1 MKRSLYKNL
10 LVWKNSQNRKPL
22 LLQGA
27 RQVGKT
33 YLISEFGQKEYSNYI
48 YLNFEQDPNL
58 STLFKNELKPQ
69 EVINNIS
76 LYIGKKIAF
85 SDTLIFFDEIQTVP
99 EVLTS
104 LKYFCEQGPY
114 YHIVAAGSLLG
125 VSVGKK
131 TSFPV
136 GKVNFMTLYP
146 MNFIE
151 FLIASDEEL
160 LAEKLLS
167 VKKVEPFP
175 EILHEKIL
183 RLLKMYIFLGG
194 MPEVLQNYFHNKDIT
209 EARKIQNEIVEAYK
223 RDFSKHTEK
232 SQSIKTSELW
242 ISIPRQIAKENKKFK
257 YGDVRKNARSTTFEQ
272 TIEWLRKAGLINV
285 VYNITV
291 PNLHNS

>member
-69 EVINNIS
+69 EIINNIS

>member
-1 MKRSLYKNL
+1 

-69 EVINNIS
+69 EIINNIS